1 MADTHNATPD
11 PTINPTRHPYTLVAQ
26 AIAFIRAHAV
36 DQPSL
41 DMIAAHIGLSTFQCQ
56 RVFSE
61 WAGVSP
67 KRFLQYVT
75 KERAREALRHTHDVL
90 STSLLVG
97 LSGPGRLHDL
107 IVTCEAMSPG
117 EVKLH
122 GAGITIEHG
131 VAPTPFGPALLGWT
145 TRGVCHVEFIDDAC
159 TRPSEQL
166 HAHWPKATLRENH
179 IAAGDLAQKIFPT
192 IPAPG
197 QLHLVLK
204 GSNFQIKVWEA
215 LIRIPPGHVMSY
227 GQLATLAGAP
237 RAARA
242 VGTAMAANTVGYLIP
257 CHRVIRSDG
266 DTGSYRWGST
276 RKAALLAWEAARAT
290 A

>member
-1 MADTHNATPD
+1 MFDQSTPAS
-11 PTINPTRHPYTLVAQ
+11 HPYTLVAQ
-26 AIAFIRAHAV
+26 AIAFIRAQAV
-36 DQPSL
+36 EQPSL
-41 DMIAAHIGLSTFQCQ
+41 DTIAAHIGLSTFQCQ
-56 RVFSE
+56 RMFSQ

-75 KERAREALRHTHDVL
+75 KERAREALRNTADVL
-90 STSLLVG
+90 TTSLLVG

-117 EVKLH
+117 EVQLQ
-122 GAGITIEHG
+122 GAGITIDYG
-131 VAPTPFGPALLGWT
+131 VATTPFGPALLGWT
-145 TRGVCHVEFIDDAC
+145 SRGVCHMEFIDDAFV
-159 TRPSEQL
+159 RLGEQLSEQL
-166 HAHWPKATLRENH
+166 SAHWPHATLRENH
-179 IAAGDLAQKIFPT
+179 SAAADLTQKIFPT

-215 LIRIPPGHVMSY
+215 LLRIQPGQVMSY

-237 RAARA
+237 GAARA

-257 CHRVIRSDG
+257 CHRVIRCDG
-266 DTGSYRWGST
+266 ETGNYRWGAT
-276 RKAALLAWEAARAT
+276 RKAALLAWEAARAI